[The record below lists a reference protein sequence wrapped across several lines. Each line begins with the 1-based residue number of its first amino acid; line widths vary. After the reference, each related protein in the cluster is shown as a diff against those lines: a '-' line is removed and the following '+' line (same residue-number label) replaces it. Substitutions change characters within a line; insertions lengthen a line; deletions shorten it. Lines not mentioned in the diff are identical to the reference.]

1 MQKSHGLWRVPVGK
15 PVLQKSH
22 GLWRLPVLH
31 TMTTAKQPSELETY
45 LADISTTMKTCFDE
59 LKFDHTIEYVSKECI
74 NTYGQKELID
84 CIEVYVAGLKGI
96 KNFQIRRCLYFSIV
110 PQQKDGRKDFKTHFW
125 VQVNW
130 FRTCAPRKESWYDQ
144 NHHGHVDN
152 LMRLMI
158 EFTTT
163 LDEIFRGEFRLQVL
177 HDTTSWEENN
187 NFDGIDMRL
196 LYVLEHGQSRLNQR
210 HIKEPQY
217 DKNMIKLV
225 TYFEKQFTLQLPQEM
240 LQAYFNFTNLMEL
253 RFPPTNKQLFV
264 AVAERLRTLNDA
276 FENKTF
282 GDENKIEID
291 LFKNLLA
298 QEGQNPIFKDM
309 FKNLLLKQEDVVRKT
324 PHSVQPLLNERFKFQ
339 SAKTPLAEIMS
350 DSFYGSAFPQESS
363 SSSHPPPRTPRKN
376 FYDNFYDKAF
386 PTFRHSDS

>member
-1 MQKSHGLWRVPVGK
+1 
-15 PVLQKSH
+15 
-22 GLWRLPVLH
+22 
-31 TMTTAKQPSELETY
+31 MTTAKQPSELETY
-45 LADISTTMKTCFDE
+45 MADIRTTMKTCFDE
-59 LKFDHTIEYVSKECI
+59 LKFDHTIEYAPKECM
-74 NTYGQKELID
+74 NAYGQKELID
-84 CIEVYVAGLKGI
+84 CIEVYVEGLKGI
-96 KNFQIRRCLYFSIV
+96 QNFQIRPCLHFSIV
-110 PQQKDGRKDFKTHFW
+110 PQQKEGREDFETHFW
-125 VQVNW
+125 VQVNE
-130 FRTCAPRKESWYDQ
+130 FRTCAPRKGSGYNQ
-144 NHHGHVDN
+144 YGYNKYGHVDN

-163 LDEIFRGEFRLQVL
+163 LDENFRGEFRLQVL
-177 HDTTSWEENN
+177 HDTTTWEEDN

-196 LYVLEHGQSRLNQR
+196 LHVLEHGQSRLNQL
-210 HIKEPQY
+210 HLKEPQY

-225 TYFEKQFTLQLPQEM
+225 TYFEKQFILQLPKEM

-253 RFPPTNKQLFV
+253 KFPATNKQLFV

-291 LFKNLLA
+291 LFKTLLA
-298 QEGQNPIFKDM
+298 QEGRNLIFKDM

-350 DSFYGSAFPQESS
+350 DSFYGSAFPPISQQQES

-376 FYDNFYDKAF
+376 FYDVYNNFYDKAF
-386 PTFRHSDS
+386 PTFRHSDSELPASDRFVSNEGVHRSRGQP